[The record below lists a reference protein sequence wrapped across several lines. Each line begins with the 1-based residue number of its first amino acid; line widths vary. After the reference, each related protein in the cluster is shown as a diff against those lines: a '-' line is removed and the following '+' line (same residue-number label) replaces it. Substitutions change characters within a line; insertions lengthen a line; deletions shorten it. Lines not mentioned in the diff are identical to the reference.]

1 MRRNGIRACLL
12 AALVTASGTGV
23 SVFAQAPGQPRP
35 SDAAPQVRQL
45 TEDEA
50 VKLALENNLGIRIAR
65 FEPQVEDLSIVQAQA
80 SWTPT
85 FRSTFSTNSSTQ
97 PNRSVFTGSS
107 GSTLSSDRL
116 QTNFGIA
123 QTLPRFGSSF
133 DVGWN
138 NSKFSTNQNLATF
151 PEELET
157 NLQARFTQPLLRNFS
172 IDNIRQQ
179 LAISLKNREIADIDV
194 RQTTESTIRTVRNSY
209 WNLAYQIAFLDVQ
222 RQSLEL
228 ARESLRNTRTRIE
241 IGTTP
246 PIEEVSAQAEVA
258 TREEAVIVAEAQI
271 ATAEDTLRA
280 LIFDPSMPDYWTIQI
295 RPGGLPSA
303 ITATPIDVD
312 SAMRNALTRRT
323 DLDASRKSLE
333 ANQVNIRYLRNQTLP
348 DVTAT
353 FDYRAV
359 GLGGTRNQY
368 GQGPLGPGTG
378 ALESQTQ
385 IGFSSALS
393 TLLQS
398 DFPTWTAAV
407 NFSYPLGRSQTDAN
421 LARERLRLNQ
431 TQTRLRQQEQQIAT
445 QVRQAGR
452 QLQTNQQR
460 VQTSRASREL
470 AERRLEAE
478 QRKFEAGTS
487 TSFQVFQAQRDLS
500 QARNNELRAILDYN
514 QSKVDFETV
523 QEVPLGGGGGGGGGG
538 TTTTATAAQ

>member
-1 MRRNGIRACLL
+1 MCRTGIRVCLL
-12 AALVTASGTGV
+12 AALMTASGTGV

-35 SDAAPQVRQL
+35 SDVAPQVRML

-50 VKLALENNLGIRIAR
+50 VKLALENNLGIRITR
-65 FEPQVEDLSIVQAQA
+65 FEPQVEDLSIVQAEA
-80 SWTPT
+80 GWTPT
-85 FRSTFSTNSSTQ
+85 FRSAFSSNSSET
-97 PNRSVFTGSS
+97 PNRSVFTGAS
-107 GSTLSSDRL
+107 GSTLSTDRL
-116 QTNFGIA
+116 QTSFGLA
-123 QTLPRFGSSF
+123 QALPRFGSSY

-138 NSKFSTNQNLATF
+138 TSRFSNNQNLATF
-151 PEELET
+151 PQELET

-179 LAISLKNREIADIDV
+179 LEVSLKNREIADLDL

-246 PIEEVSAQAEVA
+246 PIEEVSAEAEVA
-258 TREEAVIVAEAQI
+258 AREEAVIVAEAQI

-280 LIFDPSMPDYWTIQI
+280 LVLDPAAPDFWTV
-295 RPGGLPSA
+295 RLVPGGLPVS
-303 ITATPIDVD
+303 ITPIAVNTDLAVQ
-312 SAMRNALTRRT
+312 NALQRRT
-323 DLDASRKSLE
+323 DLEVARTSIE
-333 ANQVNIRYLRNQTLP
+333 ANEINIQYLRNQTLP
-348 DVTAT
+348 DVTAQ

-368 GQGPLGPGTG
+368 GTGPLGPGTG

-385 IGFSSALS
+385 IGFASALS
-393 TLLQS
+393 TLFQS
-398 DFPTWTAAV
+398 AYPTWTASV
-407 NFSYPLGRSQTDAN
+407 NFSYPLGRSQTEAS
-421 LARERLRLNQ
+421 LARERLRLTQ
-431 TQTRLRQQEQQIAT
+431 TQTRLRQQQLNIAT

-452 QLQTNQQR
+452 QLQTNAQR

-470 AERRLEAE
+470 AERRLDAE

-487 TSFQVFQAQRDLS
+487 TSFQVFQFQRDLS

-523 QEVPLGGGGGGGGGG
+523 QEVPLTGGAGG
-538 TTTTATAAQ
+538 TVAPVQ